1 VEANIIL
8 ANGTSNPDL
17 FWALRGA
24 GHNFRIV
31 SEFRQK
37 IYDQDTQ
44 EKWLAREYFFS
55 HDKFEVL
62 VRVMNSLTNQGTK
75 SYLVELGTFITYMR
89 APKKDS
95 TNVKIF

>member
-24 GHNFRIV
+24 GH
-31 SEFRQK
+31 
-37 IYDQDTQ
+37 DQDTQ